1 MTAVTGLGRN
11 PRPDRSFVVGDTEP
25 PERLRG
31 GDQEAFDQPA
41 RRYHASMV
49 AWRPRTRPTAP
60 WRNKPRGTPGWTR
73 WKAST
78 ARAGW
83 RPRLDCSPPDRPG
96 RRRRQAPAGSTR
108 PAAGPTRR
116 SPGQKMPGSAARPAG
131 AEADRGGTARPAA
144 RAPPRG
150 LAARRRGPDRR
161 RSRPAT
167 PGQPGWPAGAAAPR
181 AGAPPPGART
191 GGRELVSRWRGSG
204 PASSAARR
212 PTRSPSAWRTPCRPR
227 DRSRLGRTWPL
238 PALHPVLAP
247 DTDPPSARP
256 ARPARTR
263 CHPAP
268 ATSLP
273 PSTGAGDPAST
284 IRASRAG
291 TREPV
296 RSSQVRVVRRRF
308 LRGG

>member
-1 MTAVTGLGRN
+1 MTSRPAGTTPRWSPGGHARGR
-11 PRPDRSFVVGDTEP
+11 PRP
-25 PERLRG
+25 G
-31 GDQEAFDQPA
+31 GT
-41 RRYHASMV
+41 S
-49 AWRPRTRPTAP
+49 
-60 WRNKPRGTPGWTR
+60 
-73 WKAST
+73 
-78 ARAGW
+78 RAGHLAG
-83 RPRLDCSPPDRPG
+83 RAGRHRRPG
-96 RRRRQAPAGSTR
+96 RAGGQDLTVRLLIGRAAVAGRPRPVRRDRRLGL
-108 PAAGPTRR
+108 PAAALARR
-116 SPGQKMPGSAARPAG
+116 CRGSAARPAG

-167 PGQPGWPAGAAAPR
+167 PGQPGWPAGGAAPR